1 MQLGMIGLGRMGG
14 NMVRRLAPAGHAVV
28 AYDRAPEAARALAQE
43 GVATAA
49 TDLRDLCAKLKP
61 PRVVWLMVPA
71 GGPVDESIEQ
81 LSPLLARGDVVID
94 GGNSHYKDSV
104 RRGAL
109 LQSRGFEFVD
119 AGTSGGIWGLEV
131 GYCLMVGGS
140 RAAVERCEPIF
151 RALAPARSE
160 APETPGGAVAGTAAD
175 GFLYCGS
182 AGAGHFVKMVHNAI
196 EYGMLQAYAE
206 GYEILHASKQFS
218 LDLHQIAAVWNHGS
232 VVRSWIN
239 ELAERA
245 FAPGA
250 DLAGIKG
257 WVADSGEGRWTVQE
271 AADLDVPA
279 PVITLSLLERFR
291 SRQAESY
298 AAKVIAALRHEF
310 GGHPVKAE

>member
-14 NMVRRLAPAGHAVV
+14 NMVRRLAPGGHRVV
-28 AYDRAPEAARALAQE
+28 AYDRAAEATRALAQE

-49 TDLRDLCAKLKP
+49 KDLRDLCAQLKP

-71 GGPVDESIEQ
+71 GVPVDETIEQ
-81 LSPLLARGDVVID
+81 LVPLLAAGDVVID
-94 GGNSHYKDSV
+94 GGNSRYTDSI
-104 RRGAL
+104 RRGAA
-109 LQSRGFEFVD
+109 LQAKGFEFVD

-151 RALAPARSE
+151 RTLAP
-160 APETPGGAVAGTAAD
+160 PD
-175 GFLYCGS
+175 GYAHVGPV
-182 AGAGHFVKMVHNAI
+182 GAGHYVKMIHNGI
-196 EYGMLQAYAE
+196 EYGLLQAYAE
-206 GYEILHASKQFS
+206 GYEILHASKRFT

-245 FAPGA
+245 FVPGA
-250 DLAGIKG
+250 DLSGIKG

-310 GGHPVKAE
+310 GGHPVKSA

>member
-28 AYDRAPEAARALAQE
+28 AYDRAPEAARALAKE

-71 GGPVDESIEQ
+71 GAPVDESIEQ
-81 LSPLLARGDVVID
+81 LSPLLAAGDVVID

-109 LQSRGFEFVD
+109 LKSRGFEFVD

-140 RAAVERCEPIF
+140 RSRGRAVRADLPHPRAGRRLRPRRAHGR
-151 RALAPARSE
+151 RALRQDGAQRHRVRAAAGLRGGLRDPPRLEAVLARSPSDRRGLE
-160 APETPGGAVAGTAAD
+160 PRQRGALVDQRAGRAR
-175 GFLYCGS
+175 
-182 AGAGHFVKMVHNAI
+182 
-196 EYGMLQAYAE
+196 
-206 GYEILHASKQFS
+206 
-218 LDLHQIAAVWNHGS
+218 
-232 VVRSWIN
+232 VRS
-239 ELAERA
+239 RRR
-245 FAPGA
+245 PGRHQ
-250 DLAGIKG
+250 G

-271 AADLDVPA
+271 ATDLDVPA
-279 PVITLSLLERFR
+279 PVITLSLLERLR

>member
-28 AYDRAPEAARALAQE
+28 AYDRAPDAARALAKE
-43 GVATAA
+43 GVAKAA
-49 TDLRDLCAKLKP
+49 TDLRDLCAQLKP

-71 GGPVDESIEQ
+71 GAPVDETIEQ
-81 LSPLLARGDVVID
+81 LVPLLATGDILID
-94 GGNSHYKDSV
+94 GGNSRYTDSI
-104 RRGAL
+104 RRGAA
-109 LQSRGFEFVD
+109 LQDKGLEFVD

-140 RAAVERCEPIF
+140 RAAVERCAPIF
-151 RALAPARSE
+151 RTLAP
-160 APETPGGAVAGTAAD
+160 PD
-175 GFLYCGS
+175 GYAHVGPV
-182 AGAGHFVKMVHNAI
+182 GAGHYVKMVHNGI
-196 EYGMLQAYAE
+196 EYGLLQAYAE
-206 GYEILHASKQFS
+206 GYEILHASKQFT

-291 SRQAESY
+291 SRQPESY

-310 GGHPVKAE
+310 GGHPVKSA